1 MKTKKRENSF
11 NFFWVIIDEYFNL
24 SKHIKLVKTK
34 ISKNV
39 GILFWASHFLDGQ
52 SLKEI
57 YLSFIDSGL
66 NNCYVAWSGNTKT
79 ELGKILK

>member
-1 MKTKKRENSF
+1 M
-11 NFFWVIIDEYFNL
+11 
-24 SKHIKLVKTK
+24 KTK

-52 SLKEI
+52 SLKET
-57 YLSFIDSGL
+57 YLSFIRIGL

-79 ELGKILK
+79 ELGKILKKQKRGVLFITKICFLILNH

>member
-1 MKTKKRENSF
+1 M
-11 NFFWVIIDEYFNL
+11 
-24 SKHIKLVKTK
+24 KTK

-79 ELGKILK
+79 ELGKILKKQKRGILFITKICFLILNH

>member
-1 MKTKKRENSF
+1 M
-11 NFFWVIIDEYFNL
+11 
-24 SKHIKLVKTK
+24 KTK

-57 YLSFIDSGL
+57 YLSFIRSGL

-79 ELGKILK
+79 ELGKILKKQKRGVSFITKICFLILNH

>member
-1 MKTKKRENSF
+1 M
-11 NFFWVIIDEYFNL
+11 
-24 SKHIKLVKTK
+24 KTK

-57 YLSFIDSGL
+57 YLSFIHSGL
-66 NNCYVAWSGNTKT
+66 NNYYAAWSGNTKT
-79 ELGKILK
+79 ELGKILKKQKRGVLFITKICFLILNH

>member
-1 MKTKKRENSF
+1 MKTK
-11 NFFWVIIDEYFNL
+11 IP
-24 SKHIKLVKTK
+24 
-34 ISKNV
+34 KNV

-79 ELGKILK
+79 ELGKILKKQKRGILFITKICFLILNH